1 MKYNKEDYLIAL
13 TIHRLEHLDH
23 AILFPTEVLKYA
35 DNKVKAS
42 FVIDGDVLLIDAHK
56 KQGDSFEYYFDIIF
70 QNKEHVRL
78 KDYQGK
84 YAVNWETG
92 HSRAFD
98 LKPNIIEKLNNL
110 VKVLL
115 RE

>member
-23 AILFPTEVLKYA
+23 ALLFPTEVLKY
-35 DNKVKAS
+35 DNNVKAS

-56 KQGDSFEYYFDIIF
+56 KQGDGFEYYLDIIF
-70 QNKEHVRL
+70 QNKEYVRL
-78 KDYQGK
+78 KDYEGK
-84 YAVNWETG
+84 YAIKWEDE

-115 RE
+115 RQ